1 MVTMQSETLDDN
13 QTQPETPDSVSGEE
27 STTGVPEAA
36 GESETLATQPIAPSE
51 ISEETLPEE
60 KHKRSGWSW
69 VLWSILGILILA
81 LIAAGS
87 AYGGY
92 VSARQ
97 ERANVYSTRVSGEAQ
112 AQYDLAIQAIA
123 SKNFDLARQRLE
135 YVITISPDYPGA
147 AEKLTE
153 VLLEQRITATPT
165 TAPTPT
171 LTPTPD
177 MRGRDELY
185 TQAQSMMASGDWEGA
200 INALLSLRQKYPE
213 YMAIDVDGML
223 YVALRNRGIDKI
235 AKNADLEGGT
245 YDLTLAERFG
255 PLDAEAKNWRD
266 WAELYIRGA
275 SFWDVDWAQAVYFF
289 SQLAPS
295 APNLR
300 DASGWTASERYLKAL
315 LGYGDWLSANGQWC
329 SAKDQYELYLTL
341 IADSQVQPTA
351 EFVFE
356 KCDDEGNQEPTETP
370 TPGGAPEALA
380 TDTPEPTSGAST
392 STPQPTETP
401 TPTRTATP
409 ATAYP

>member
-1 MVTMQSETLDDN
+1 MQSEPNDEQTAKPANQDN
-13 QTQPETPDSVSGEE
+13 HPSEETTSE
-27 STTGVPEAA
+27 VPEAA
-36 GESETLATQPIAPSE
+36 GEVELAATQPVLSSE
-51 ISEETLPEE
+51 PPEE
-60 KHKRSGWSW
+60 APQEEQRKRSWTW
-69 VLWSILGILILA
+69 VLWAILGVLVMA

-92 VSARQ
+92 ASARH
-97 ERANVYSTRVSGEAQ
+97 ERASVYSTQVSGEAQ
-112 AQYDLAIQAIA
+112 AQYDLALQDIA
-123 SKNFDLARQRLE
+123 VKNFDLARQRLE
-135 YVITISPDYPGA
+135 YVISIAPNFPGA

-165 TAPTPT
+165 NAPTPT
-171 LTPTPD
+171 TSPTPD
-177 MRGRDELY
+177 TRSRDELFS
-185 TQAQSMMASGDWEGA
+185 QAQSMMAAGDWEGA
-200 INALLSLRQKYPE
+200 ITALLSLRQKYPE
-213 YMAIDVDGML
+213 HMAIDVDGML
-223 YVALRNRGIDKI
+223 YIALRNRGIDKI
-235 AKNADLEGGT
+235 AVEADLEGGT

-275 SFWDVDWAQAVYFF
+275 SFWDVDWPQAVYFF

-315 LGYGDWLSANGQWC
+315 LGYGDWLSARGQWC
-329 SAKDQYELYLTL
+329 SAQEQYELYLTL
-341 IADSQVQPTA
+341 IADPQLQPTA

-356 KCDDEGNQEPTETP
+356 KCEDEGNEEFTETP
-370 TPGGAPEALA
+370 TPGSGPASVA
-380 TDTPEPTSGAST
+380 TDTP
-392 STPQPTETP
+392 QPTGVTPAPTEEATGTP